1 MKMSKTGS
9 MMIIKFTLIELLV
22 VISIIAILASFLLP
36 VLSAASRKAQT
47 ASCASNLK
55 QIGIAAISYVH
66 ENDDWYPPSANTF
79 YMQGEYPHG
88 IKNAFEAL
96 TSLSEGNEII
106 VTEPTKT
113 PDIFYCPADSS
124 RLCFQ
129 DTEHAPIL
137 GYSNNQRIGNSNSD
151 YYRPRKMSRCKL
163 PSIVMTFVDTEG
175 RFDSSGLITN
185 RNYVCVDGPY
195 TNEMKSMYLDL
206 NQAIYLGL
214 RRGAL
219 RHGGKGNY
227 LFADGHVDRK
237 APENMQIS
245 DLYKMFIAKEGEVW

>member
-1 MKMSKTGS
+1 MKMLKNGS
-9 MMIIKFTLIELLV
+9 MAATKFTLIELLI
-22 VISIIAILASFLLP
+22 VISIITILAALLLP
-36 VLSAASRKAQT
+36 ALRMARLKAQT
-47 ASCASNLK
+47 ASCSSNLK

-79 YMQGEYPHG
+79 YVQGEYPHG

-96 TSLSEGNEII
+96 TSLSEGHEII

-113 PDIFYCPADSS
+113 PNLFYCPADSS
-124 RLCFQ
+124 SLCFQ
-129 DTEHAPIL
+129 GAENAPIL
-137 GYSNNQRIGNSNSD
+137 GYSNNQRIGNLDSD

-195 TNEMKSMYLDL
+195 TNEMITKYLDL
-206 NQAIYLGL
+206 NQMTYLGL

-237 APENMQIS
+237 APENMS
-245 DLYKMFIAKEGEVW
+245 TTDLYKMFIAEEGKVW